1 MSKRKFLGEFE
12 ILVLLAL
19 MRLSEE
25 AYGMRVLAEI
35 EHEGGRPVSI
45 GAIYV
50 TLSRL
55 EEKGY
60 VRSQLGEP
68 TSERGGRAKRIF
80 RICASGERALG
91 RSLGSLSRM
100 ADGLSLKWS
109 I

>member
-1 MSKRKFLGEFE
+1 MSKGKFLGEFE

-35 EHEGGRPVSI
+35 EREGGRPVSI

-55 EEKGY
+55 EKKGY

-80 RICASGERALG
+80 RICAS
-91 RSLGSLSRM
+91 
-100 ADGLSLKWS
+100 DGARQIL
-109 I
+109 